1 MPAGLV
7 PFESENEACRQ
18 SPARRGEPGRPAGG
32 GNDGAARGP
41 IGLAACSESKPSA
54 GSPAR
59 GGPARA
65 CSARRADRPAQAK
78 PDSDDSDEARLRL
91 GHCFQASA
99 AGRFA
104 SRRIARVGGRVAV
117 IVTRLALRGPEA
129 FTSGRP
135 CRRRFRR

>member
-54 GSPAR
+54 GSAAR

-65 CSARRADRPAQAK
+65 CTRAAPTVLHRPSPIRMTLMK
-78 PDSDDSDEARLRL
+78 PDSDSDTASK
-91 GHCFQASA
+91 QAQ
-99 AGRFA
+99 
-104 SRRIARVGGRVAV
+104 RVALPAV
-117 IVTRLALRGPEA
+117 ESPVSVAVSP
-129 FTSGRP
+129 
-135 CRRRFRR
+135 